1 MEFIKTPSFWCPHVG
16 RAACNNFG
24 TRTIELTVGA
34 PRNPPFSF
42 SLFPPLPPYAHTS
55 VSLTF
60 FIFLLYF
67 LLTLFPPFFV
77 FLSFLFLF
85 AFLFF
90 SFSFLSSH
98 FLSTNFFPFLLFFFS
113 LFLFLFVFL
122 FSSSWTCID
131 RMSKETISSSLP
143 HSTCVVHTFPSFI
156 PYFLFLL

>member
-1 MEFIKTPSFWCPHVG
+1 M
-16 RAACNNFG
+16 
-24 TRTIELTVGA
+24 

-42 SLFPPLPPYAHTS
+42 SLLPHLPPYAHTA

-60 FIFLLYF
+60 FLFLLYF
-67 LLTLFPPFFV
+67 LRTLFPHFFV

-90 SFSFLSSH
+90 SFSFLSSS
-98 FLSTNFFPFLLFFFS
+98 FLSTNYFPFLLFFFS

-131 RMSKETISSSLP
+131 RMSKEAISSSLP
-143 HSTCVVHTFPSFI
+143 HSTLCGPHFSLIYSLFLISFMTSHSHVAHCEPSF
-156 PYFLFLL
+156 